1 MGGPALYG
9 DGYALVS
16 GERLQASGHP
26 SGSGRHVDGPLLARE
41 RALVELR
48 KREHVV
54 DKAAHR
60 LRLVVDKAGELL
72 PVLRQHHI
80 VLHKLGVA
88 RYHLQRRLHLVADV
102 AGEIAAHAFGFGK
115 LLVLLLELRLLIVD
129 ALKKGHHF
137 PVDVVFQRFRHVKGV
152 DRLHDVAR
160 EQPGQQEYQSGDD
173 HEREQRWHE
182 HLAQEGEQGMT
193 GFRQADDAPIGE
205 LLGGIHR
212 IGAQGFRIAHAHRLA
227 RARGLADLGTGG
239 VVIHLT
245 GVCLAIV
252 EHQAVFADKR
262 VAGDTAEL
270 LGQDG
275 GHIGGRGLVKGRRRP
290 AGFLDQGLL
299 GIMLI
304 GVIKD
309 ADHHRGKGQ
318 KNPQG
323 KRQNGGEDAAG
334 KAFNVIGRRAHAA
347 NLYSGCLML

>member
-137 PVDVVFQRFRHVKGV
+137 PIDVVFQGLRHVQGV
-152 DRLHDVAR
+152 DGLHDMAR
-160 EQPGQQEYQSGDD
+160 EQPGQQEHQTGDD
-173 HEREQRWHE
+173 DEREQRGHE
-182 HLAQEGEQGMT
+182 HLTQEGEQGM
-193 GFRQADDAPIGE
+193 
-205 LLGGIHR
+205 
-212 IGAQGFRIAHAHRLA
+212 
-227 RARGLADLGTGG
+227 
-239 VVIHLT
+239 
-245 GVCLAIV
+245 
-252 EHQAVFADKR
+252 
-262 VAGDTAEL
+262 
-270 LGQDG
+270 
-275 GHIGGRGLVKGRRRP
+275 
-290 AGFLDQGLL
+290 AGFG
-299 GIMLI
+299 
-304 GVIKD
+304 
-309 ADHHRGKGQ
+309 
-318 KNPQG
+318 
-323 KRQNGGEDAAG
+323 
-334 KAFNVIGRRAHAA
+334 
-347 NLYSGCLML
+347 